1 MLLPLKPITLNASDS
16 ITTAKQ
22 LAESVDGMESE
33 VVITKDNKV
42 MRLFWSGDLEDLY
55 FLRDPAYT
63 VKGTNHSAIVDL
75 FKKQGTIT
83 LEVSYDLENK
93 EFCLISFK

>member
-1 MLLPLKPITLNASDS
+1 MLLPLKPITLNSSDS

-42 MRLFWSGDLEDLY
+42 MRLFWSGGLEDLY
-55 FLRDPAYT
+55 FLENPAYIA
-63 VKGTNHSAIVDL
+63 KGATHPAIVEV
-75 FKKQGTIT
+75 FKNQGTIT

-93 EFCLISFK
+93 EFRLMSFE